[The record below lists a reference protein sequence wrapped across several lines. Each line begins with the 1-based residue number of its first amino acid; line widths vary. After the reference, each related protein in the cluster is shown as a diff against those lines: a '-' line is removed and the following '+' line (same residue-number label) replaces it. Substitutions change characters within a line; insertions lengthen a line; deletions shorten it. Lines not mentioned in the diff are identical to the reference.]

1 MAGSKHMGSAVVSSE
16 LLPQQ
21 PHALPVTDVAYEL
34 GVDPSVG
41 LNEAEIERRRRLF
54 GRNLLLTRK
63 PVSDL
68 ALLAR
73 QFASPVVVLLAV
85 AMAVSFFFGEWQQA
99 MAIAVV
105 LLINAAIGYGTE
117 RRAVRSMEALR
128 SLGGRSARVRRDGR
142 SAVVNVD
149 ALVPGDIVLLEA
161 GDVVPADLRCVS
173 SAALG
178 VDESA
183 LTGESVPV
191 GKNVEPDP
199 EEAALHERAAMLFK
213 GTHVVRGS
221 GEGVVVGTGLSTE
234 LGRITQLVD
243 ETDEGNSPLEDRLER
258 LSRQLIWLTLVLTA
272 VVAAA
277 GLLTG
282 RPMLLMIE
290 TSIALAVAAIPEGLP
305 IVATLAL
312 ARGMLRMARRN
323 ALVEKLSAVETLG
336 STTVVLTDKTGT
348 LTENRMAV
356 ERVLTV
362 TGAFFFD
369 HQAHAVLTAGVP
381 VDPAADTELQCALLM
396 GVLCGNADYDVET
409 DTGSGDPMEV
419 ALVRAGALAGLT
431 RGEQLDLFPEV
442 AEYPFDPA
450 TKWMATVHRDRDG
463 YFVAVKGAPE
473 EVLALTNRTGVAAEP
488 FDDDDKARWLDIAQE
503 LAADGL
509 RVLALATH
517 PCGDPQDPFGDGL
530 AFVGLV
536 ALRDPAR
543 ADIADAV
550 ASLRS
555 AGISVAMAT
564 GDHPSTA
571 LSIARDVGIARP
583 DATVTTGSE
592 LSGLKDASDSTRE
605 RVARQRIFARV
616 SPEQKLDLI
625 DLFQSRGGVV
635 AMIGDGVN
643 DAPALSKAD
652 IGVAMGKRGTEVAR
666 EAADIVLLDDR
677 FSTIVTAAREGRV
690 ILDNIRR
697 FSMYLL
703 SCNIAEVL
711 VVALAVFTGLPL
723 PLLPLQILFLNLVTD
738 VFPAFA
744 LATGEGDEDVLD
756 RPPRRPGEPI
766 IPSRQW
772 RAMAGYGLAISA
784 STLLAIVAATSW
796 LGFDAPAATTVSF
809 LTIALAQLWHVFN
822 MRGRG
827 SGVLRN
833 AVTANRLI
841 WYALALC
848 LGLIVLAATVPML
861 ATALKIEPI
870 GVEGWALALACSLLP
885 LAAGQLWLTAGRD
898 ASSRSLRR
906 NSYRN
911 AMTVTSLTSSAVP
924 AGGHRAP
931 LASGR

>member
-1 MAGSKHMGSAVVSSE
+1 MGSVVVSPE

-21 PHALPVTDVAYEL
+21 PHALPVTDVACEL
-34 GVDPSVG
+34 RVDPSVG
-41 LNEAEIERRRRLF
+41 LSEAEVERRRQLF
-54 GRNLLLTRK
+54 GRNLLATRK

-73 QFASPVVVLLAV
+73 QFASPVVALLAA
-85 AMAVSFFFGEWQQA
+85 AMAVSFLFGEWQQA
-99 MAIAVV
+99 IAIAVV
-105 LLINAAIGYGTE
+105 LLINTAIGYGTE

-128 SLGGRSARVRRDGR
+128 ALGGRSARVRRDGR
-142 SAVVNVD
+142 SAVVNAD
-149 ALVPGDIVLLEA
+149 ELVPGDVVLLEP
-161 GDVVPADLRCVS
+161 GDVVPADLRCVG

-199 EEAALHERAAMLFK
+199 EAAALHERAAMLFK

-221 GEGVVVGTGLSTE
+221 GEGIVVGTGLSTE
-234 LGRITQLVD
+234 LGRITRLVD

-258 LSRQLIWLTLVLTA
+258 LSRQLIWLTLVLA
-272 VVAAA
+272 SAVAAA

-282 RPMLLMIE
+282 RPVLLMVE

-312 ARGMLRMARRN
+312 TRGMLRMARRN

-356 ERVLTV
+356 ERVVTS

-369 HQAHAVLTAGVP
+369 YQIHAVLTGGVP
-381 VDPAADTELQCALLM
+381 VDPSADAELKRALLT
-396 GVLCGNADYDVET
+396 GVLCGNADYDAET

-419 ALVRAGALAGLT
+419 ALLRAGALAGLI
-431 RGEQLDLFPEV
+431 RGEQLDLHPEV
-442 AEYPFDPA
+442 AEHPFDPA
-450 TKWMATVHRDRDG
+450 TKWMATVHRDHDR

-473 EVLALTNRTGVAAEP
+473 AVLALADRTGIAAEP
-488 FDDDDKARWLDIAQE
+488 FDDDDKTEWLDVAQE

-517 PCGDPQDPFGDGL
+517 PCEDPQDPFGGGL

-550 ASLRS
+550 ASLRR

-571 LSIARDVGIARP
+571 LTIARDVGIAGP
-583 DATVTTGSE
+583 DAAVTTGSE
-592 LSGLKDASDSTRE
+592 LSGLKDAPDSARKS
-605 RVARQRIFARV
+605 VARQRVFARV
-616 SPEQKLDLI
+616 NPEQKLDLI
-625 DLFQSRGGVV
+625 DLFQSQGEVV

-690 ILDNIRR
+690 IFDNIRR

-744 LATGEGDEDVLD
+744 LATGEGEGDVLD

-766 IPSRQW
+766 IPSRLW
-772 RAMAGYGLAISA
+772 RTMAGYGLAISA
-784 STLLAIVAATSW
+784 STLLAIVAATYW
-796 LGFDAPAATTVSF
+796 LGFGTAAATTVSF

-833 AVTANRLI
+833 AVTANRLL

-848 LGLIVLAATVPML
+848 LGLILLAVNVPAL
-861 ATALKIEPI
+861 ATALQIQAI
-870 GVEGWALALACSLLP
+870 GFEGWALAVGCSLLP
-885 LAAGQLWLTAGRD
+885 LAAGQLWLTVGRD
-898 ASSRSLRR
+898 ASSRSLRK
-906 NSYRN
+906 NGHRN
-911 AMTVTSLTSSAVP
+911 AMTVTSLTNSAVP
-924 AGGHRAP
+924 ARGQ
-931 LASGR
+931 

>member
-1 MAGSKHMGSAVVSSE
+1 MGSAVVSPE

-21 PHALPVTDVAYEL
+21 PHALPVAGVACAL

-41 LNEAEIERRRRLF
+41 LNEAEIEQRRRLF
-54 GRNLLLTRK
+54 GPNLVTTRK

-68 ALLAR
+68 TLLAR
-73 QFASPVVVLLAV
+73 QFASPVVALLAA
-85 AMAVSFFFGEWQQA
+85 AMAVSFSFGEWQQA
-99 MAIAVV
+99 IAIAVV
-105 LLINAAIGYGTE
+105 LMINTAIGYSAE

-128 SLGGRSARVRRDGR
+128 ALGGRSARVRRDGR
-142 SAVVNVD
+142 SEVISAD
-149 ALVPGDIVLLEA
+149 ALVPGDVVLLEP
-161 GDVVPADLRCVS
+161 GDVVSADLRCVG
-173 SAALG
+173 SAALS

-183 LTGESVPV
+183 LTGESMPV
-191 GKNVEPDP
+191 SKSVEPDP
-199 EEAALHERAAMLFK
+199 EDADLHERAAMLFK

-221 GEGVVVGTGLSTE
+221 GEGIVVGTGLSTE

-243 ETDEGNSPLEDRLER
+243 ETEEGESPLEGQLAR
-258 LSRQLIWLTLVLTA
+258 LSRQLIWLTLLLASA
-272 VVAAA
+272 VALA
-277 GLLTG
+277 GMLTG
-282 RPMLLMIE
+282 RPVPLMVE

-312 ARGMLRMARRN
+312 ARGMLRMARSN

-356 ERVLTV
+356 ERVVTS
-362 TGAFFFD
+362 TGASFFD
-369 HQAHAVLTAGVP
+369 YQTHAVLTGGVP
-381 VDPAADTELQCALLM
+381 VDPAGDAELKCALLIGM
-396 GVLCGNADYDVET
+396 LCGNADYDAET

-419 ALVRAGALAGLT
+419 ALLRAGALAGLA
-431 RGEQLDLFPEV
+431 RGEQLTLFPEV

-450 TKWMATVHRDRDG
+450 TKWMATVHRDHDR
-463 YFVAVKGAPE
+463 YFIAVKGAPE
-473 EVLALTNRTGVAAEP
+473 EVLALTDRTGVAAEP
-488 FDDDDKARWLDIAQE
+488 FDDHDKAAWLDMAQE

-509 RVLALATH
+509 RVLAVAAH
-517 PCGDPQDPFGDGL
+517 PCEDPRKPLGGGL

-543 ADIADAV
+543 ADIAGAV
-550 ASLRS
+550 ASLRR
-555 AGISVAMAT
+555 AGIGVAMAT
-564 GDHPSTA
+564 GDHPGTA
-571 LSIARDVGIARP
+571 LTIARDVGIAGT
-583 DATVTTGSE
+583 DATVTTGRE
-592 LSGLKDASDSTRE
+592 LSGLKDAPDSARDE
-605 RVARQRIFARV
+605 VAGQRVFARV

-625 DLFQSRGGVV
+625 DLFQSQGEVV

-643 DAPALSKAD
+643 DAPALTKAD

-690 ILDNIRR
+690 IFDNIRR

-711 VVALAVFTGLPL
+711 VVGLAVFAGLPL

-744 LATGEGDEDVLD
+744 LATGEGEGDVLD

-766 IPSRQW
+766 IPSRLW
-772 RAMAGYGLAISA
+772 RAMAGYGVAISA
-784 STLLAIVAATSW
+784 STLLAIVAATYW
-796 LGFDAPAATTVSF
+796 LRLDTAAATTVSF

-827 SGVLRN
+827 STVLRN
-833 AVTANRLI
+833 AVTANRLV

-848 LGLIVLAATVPML
+848 LVLIVLAVTVPVL
-861 ATALKIEPI
+861 ATALGIAAV
-870 GVEGWALALACSLLP
+870 GVEGWALAVGCSLLP
-885 LAAGQLWLTAGRD
+885 LAAGQLWLAGGRD
-898 ASSRSLRR
+898 ASIGSLRK
-906 NSYRN
+906 NVSK
-911 AMTVTSLTSSAVP
+911 TVSDIPRPNKPGPS
-924 AGGHRAP
+924 
-931 LASGR
+931 